1 MMLSRLAT
9 VAWAIVLFSLA
20 VLSLHKAGRVV
31 EVGLQIASISYG
43 ALLGVFLLGV
53 LTRRANQTGAAIGML
68 CGFVI
73 EVYLWR
79 RTPVP
84 WTWWVAIGTAVTFLV
99 GYTVSIATAWAKDS
113 EASRS

>member
-9 VAWAIVLFSLA
+9 VGWAIVLFSLA

-53 LTRRANQTGAAIGML
+53 LSRRANQTGAAIGML
-68 CGFVI
+68 CGFGI
-73 EVYLWR
+73 EVYLWKF
-79 RTPVP
+79 TPVP
-84 WTWWVAIGTAVTFLV
+84 WTWWVAIGTATTFGV
-99 GYTVSIATAWAKDS
+99 GYVLSFAAPGKVKS
-113 EASRS
+113 L